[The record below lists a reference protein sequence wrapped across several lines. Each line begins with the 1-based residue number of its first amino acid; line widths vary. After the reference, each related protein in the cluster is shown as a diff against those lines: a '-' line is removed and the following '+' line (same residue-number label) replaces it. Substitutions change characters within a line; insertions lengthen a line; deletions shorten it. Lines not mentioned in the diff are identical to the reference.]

1 MKTRISTKITRG
13 VAAFAVVTATVAASV
28 TASTSEASALS
39 WKCST
44 TKKSIDMPQYTGPF
58 PDNYDFT
65 VKVCGA
71 RSGSTVY
78 GKTKVSW
85 DGPPRFDDYNIFDAA
100 YVRTY
105 VKKSVS
111 GKDPVKRYRDSSIH
125 SKLEKGDGSAMLTSV
140 KYKIGKSKIVADA
153 ALKLNWNNDG
163 DGVKHYTIKASPR
176 V

>member
-1 MKTRISTKITRG
+1 MKTRILAKITRG
-13 VAAFAVVTATVAASV
+13 AAAVAVVTGVVAASV
-28 TASTSEASALS
+28 TASTGEASALS

-65 VKVCGA
+65 VKVCAA

-85 DGPPRFDDYNIFDAA
+85 DAPTKFDNYYHFDAA

-111 GKDPVKRYRDSSIH
+111 GKDPVKRYRDSNIH
-125 SKLEKGDGSAMLTSV
+125 SKLEKGDGSVMLTSV
-140 KYKIGKSKIVADA
+140 KYKAGKSKIVADA

-163 DGVKHYTIKASPR
+163 AGVKHYTIKASPR